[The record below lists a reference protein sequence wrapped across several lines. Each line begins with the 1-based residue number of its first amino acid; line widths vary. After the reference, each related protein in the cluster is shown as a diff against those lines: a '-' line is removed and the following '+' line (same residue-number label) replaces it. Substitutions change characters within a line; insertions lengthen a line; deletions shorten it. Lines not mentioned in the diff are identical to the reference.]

1 VSRDFRIIWG
11 NYSVVPPVFEEI
23 FNGFRVTLY
32 KEKRQ
37 TVVDVLKGVPKGAP
51 KDVPK
56 DLGFCFDN
64 P

>member
-37 TVVDVLKGVPKGAP
+37 TVVDVLKGVPKGVVI
-51 KDVPK
+51 KS
-56 DLGFCFDN
+56 
-64 P
+64 